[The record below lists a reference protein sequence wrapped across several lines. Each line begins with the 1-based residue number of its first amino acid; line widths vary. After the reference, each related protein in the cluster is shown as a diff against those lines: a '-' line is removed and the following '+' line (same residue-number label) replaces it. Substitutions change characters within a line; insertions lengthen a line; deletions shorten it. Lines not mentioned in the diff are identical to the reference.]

1 MGERRDK
8 LMLKTVRDVE
18 VRADEEALEKSL
30 YAFRYVA
37 VIVTIIFVLKM
48 KENQERRD
56 DEENGARR
64 WKLGGKG

>member
-1 MGERRDK
+1 
-8 LMLKTVRDVE
+8 MLKTVRDVE

-56 DEENGARR
+56 DEENGARG

>member
-1 MGERRDK
+1 MSERRDK

-48 KENQERRD
+48 KENQ
-56 DEENGARR
+56 
-64 WKLGGKG
+64 GGMMKKMGLEDGS